1 MTLADSQAI
10 AALLNVQPATI
21 RSWAHRGR
29 IKRRGKDQQGRTLYD
44 IAEARTLR
52 PDTPT
57 PANLETPGPAA
68 CNT

>member
-10 AALLNVQPATI
+10 AIMPNVQPATI

-29 IKRRGKDQQGRTLYD
+29 LQRHGKDQQGRTLYD

-57 PANLETPGPAA
+57 PADLETDQPPA